1 MIGAPLW
8 LRGALNAAA
17 CATLD
22 TLAPGEGRPGARLAT
37 DGLSAVAEALRGIAP
52 NARIVRCLSFTKDGD
67 SNWGVGWH
75 QDRIIAARER
85 QEVPGYRNWSLK
97 SGVWHCEPPLEV
109 LERMLFVRVHLDES
123 DAANGAMEI
132 AAGSHAEGLV
142 PSPEADV
149 VAGRYPGEVC
159 VAGRGDI
166 LVLPMLTLHR
176 SLPARDPRPRR
187 TLRIDMADFDLPAP
201 LAWAEAA

>member
-8 LRGALNAAA
+8 LRGALDAGA
-17 CATLD
+17 CAALD
-22 TLAPGEGRPGARLAT
+22 ALAPGEGRPGARLAAG
-37 DGLSAVAEALRGIAP
+37 GLSAVVEALRGIAP
-52 NARIVRCLSFTKDGD
+52 AARVVRCLSFTKDGG

-75 QDRIIAARER
+75 QDRIVAVRDR

-97 SGVWHCEPPLEV
+97 AGVWHCEPPLEV
-109 LERMLFVRVHLDES
+109 LERMLFVRVHLDDS

-132 AAGSHAEGLV
+132 AAGSHVEGVVPLAGAEAVG
-142 PSPEADV
+142 
-149 VAGRYPGEVC
+149 GRWPGEVC

-176 SLPARDPRPRR
+176 SLPAQDPRPRR
-187 TLRIDMADFDLPAP
+187 TLRIDMADFALPAP
-201 LAWAEAA
+201 LTWAEA